1 MRERKNVISIYNGRF
16 GQRKDALC
24 VSDCIA
30 KSLENEKENYIV
42 IVPEQQTMQ
51 TQKDW

>member
-1 MRERKNVISIYNGRF
+1 MSYRF
-16 GQRKDALC
+16 IMGGSGSGKTHY
-24 VSDCIA
+24 VFSDCIA

-51 TQKDW
+51 T